1 MFDAWLFDA
10 WLLDD
15 GGVTGLGC
23 WIIDGCEMT
32 IVTTRSPRW
41 RFLAQHPLSCALGF
55 ESETL
60 FRQVVGQSPGHR
72 GSGLGSDFAVLGG
85 HLVTVGLTV
94 GVSDPSKRHCN
105 RSHKPRANHLAR
117 VEGQRAGRIITFCK
131 TGRSPETV
139 GLTVSSDS

>member
-1 MFDAWLFDA
+1 MALF
-10 WLLDD
+10 
-15 GGVTGLGC
+15 
-23 WIIDGCEMT
+23 
-32 IVTTRSPRW
+32 
-41 RFLAQHPLSCALGF
+41 AQHPLSRALGF

-60 FRQVVGQSPGHR
+60 FRQVVGQSLGM

-117 VEGQRAGRIITFCK
+117 VEGQRASRIITLCK